1 MIEGRREGRGSWRR
15 ERRGGGEKGGEE
27 GEKGREEEDRYRELQ
42 PYSHLFT

>member
-27 GEKGREEEDRYRELQ
+27 EDRYRELQ